1 LGGYYL
7 FSGSKKS
14 PIVVDEAGNI
24 SLAPHRQKK
33 LDKELEEI
41 DNAVQYALIATENG
55 IYPCYT
61 CADAGFTIYL
71 HIGEV
76 WKYGMTRIGD
86 KRRYPKGDYG
96 ADKVVFV
103 EQFYGTY
110 SECLKMEKI
119 KLYGYP
125 LLLEA
130 RKRTFLL
137 VLPPGNAKAN

>member
-1 LGGYYL
+1 
-7 FSGSKKS
+7 
-14 PIVVDEAGNI
+14 
-24 SLAPHRQKK
+24 
-33 LDKELEEI
+33 
-41 DNAVQYALIATENG
+41 VQYALIATENG

-119 KLYGYP
+119 KLYREQRIKP
-125 LLLEA
+125 VKL
-130 RKRTFLL
+130 RIWCIQTCS
-137 VLPPGNAKAN
+137 VPW